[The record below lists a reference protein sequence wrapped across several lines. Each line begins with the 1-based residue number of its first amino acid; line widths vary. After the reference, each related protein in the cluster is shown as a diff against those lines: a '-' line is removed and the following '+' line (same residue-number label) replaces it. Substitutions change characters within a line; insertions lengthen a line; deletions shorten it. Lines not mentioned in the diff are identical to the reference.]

1 MLNVGENGV
10 FGDDVIDLSQLDNVR
25 LLEALHG
32 KELARSAVSG
42 KHDSTKRPYT
52 LTKNAH

>member
-1 MLNVGENGV
+1 MLYVGKNGV

-32 KELARSAVSG
+32 EELARPAVPG
-42 KHDSTKRPYT
+42 KHHSAERP
-52 LTKNAH
+52 